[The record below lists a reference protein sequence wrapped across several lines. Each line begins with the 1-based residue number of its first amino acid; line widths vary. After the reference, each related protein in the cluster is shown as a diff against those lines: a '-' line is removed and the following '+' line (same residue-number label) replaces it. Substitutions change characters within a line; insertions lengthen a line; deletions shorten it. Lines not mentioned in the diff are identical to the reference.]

1 MKMKWVILVP
11 LALILMGILVMSSCS
26 KAAAPASTTVS
37 VPTAVSTT
45 QAPLIPISTPTSIPT
60 STPVSTPTPTLTTT
74 LTPTPTPTLTPTP
87 TPAPTSTLHF
97 LSPTNTPAPA
107 PTGVIPWDQALKL
120 TCNGQTIT
128 VTGKVYDVFA
138 EGYPPLL
145 SLGAPR
151 SEGFTVFLSDLTKFP
166 ADLTAA
172 YLGKTIEATGIFYN
186 KVGSGTGP
194 GTLEISITVSDQ
206 SQIKVI
212 E

>member
-11 LALILMGILVMSSCS
+11 LALILIGILVISSCS

-37 VPTAVSTT
+37 IPVLASTT
-45 QAPLIPISTPTSIPT
+45 QAPLITISTPT
-60 STPVSTPTPTLTTT
+60 STPVSTTAPTLTTT

-87 TPAPTSTLHF
+87 TPTPTLHF
-97 LSPTNTPAPA
+97 LYPTNTPAPA

-128 VTGKVYDVFA
+128 VTGIVYEVL
-138 EGYPPLL
+138 GSTL
-145 SLGAPR
+145 SLGAPI
-151 SEGFTVFLSDLTKFP
+151 SKGFTVVLSDPTKFP
-166 ADLTAA
+166 ADLRAA

-194 GTLEISITVSDQ
+194 GTVEISITVSDQ

-212 E
+212 K